1 MPNAIGAILLA
12 GLAGATGEQP
22 SRASV
27 SASYDILRDH
37 ELLQTYPSG
46 FSLSVAIRLYGWL
59 GATAELS
66 QSRRADDF
74 RATGGGLFEMRYEA
88 LRGGPRLG
96 RPEGRVRPYVQT
108 LAGATRWRIRQ
119 REDPLGNESLS
130 WESVADFALTPGAGV
145 DLFVA
150 RSVSARLGGDVS
162 FLFRH
167 DSRFGNAYRTR
178 LSSLH
183 AGVAFHWG
191 GR

>member
-1 MPNAIGAILLA
+1 MTTALGAILLA
-12 GLAGATGEQP
+12 SLAGTSGGQP
-22 SRASV
+22 ARGSLSV
-27 SASYDILRDH
+27 SYDILRDH
-37 ELLQTYPSG
+37 EQHETYPAG
-46 FSLSVAIRLYGWL
+46 FSLSAAIRLYGWL
-59 GATAELS
+59 GATAEMS
-66 QSRRADDF
+66 QSRRTDDF

-96 RPEGRVRPYVQT
+96 RPEGQVRPYVQT
-108 LAGATRWRIRQ
+108 LAGAARWRIRERQ
-119 REDPLGNESLS
+119 DPIGNESLS

-150 RSVSARLGGDVS
+150 DRVSARLGGDLS
-162 FLFRH
+162 FLFRR
-167 DSRFGNAYRTR
+167 DGRFGNSYRTR